1 MYKYSYEHSSTI
13 NKILYYFTWP
23 IYQTTFKYI
32 KTVHNIC
39 APRTPAKFFNF
50 EVPDKITV
58 VPFTKMLNSQSAL
71 MASSWIKNKNVTN
84 FPKIHDFLQD
94 LGIIMHE
101 V

>member
-1 MYKYSYEHSSTI
+1 MMGKCENVTNVIVFVMDYLMEMYNFTI
-13 NKILYYFTWP
+13 VSFHFLLIKKNILYMY
-23 IYQTTFKYI
+23 
-32 KTVHNIC
+32 
-39 APRTPAKFFNF
+39 
-50 EVPDKITV
+50 KITV
-58 VPFTKMLNSQSAL
+58 VPFTKMLNSQSAF